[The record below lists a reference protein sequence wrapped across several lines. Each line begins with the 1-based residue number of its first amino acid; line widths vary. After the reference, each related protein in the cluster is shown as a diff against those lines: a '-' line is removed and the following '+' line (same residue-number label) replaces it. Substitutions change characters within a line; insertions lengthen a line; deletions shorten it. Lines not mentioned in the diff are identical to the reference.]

1 MNWIPSTETLR
12 KLTGS
17 DDIEQLRSLGGSHA
31 IYGTADAAYRPRG
44 GVSQSFLKSMRP
56 TPAHACMES
65 EDKPHFRIGRYVHQA
80 VLTPHDPL
88 PEFAVYPETYTGDK
102 GEEKPWNMNVNACK
116 RWVAQQIELGR
127 TPLPR
132 KEFDIITGCVCSV
145 AENET
150 AKRMFGTEEDKSGKI
165 VTNGDAEVSLF
176 ALCNIGGTEF
186 VTKARVDWAPKK
198 SKRPNVLNSLVDV
211 KTVQRGESGAR
222 DFSRCIKYD
231 GYGLQAA
238 FYLRLWNQCHRDD
251 QRDSF
256 IWVVV
261 EKGQPFVV
269 QFYVME
275 GGELEPY
282 RIAAQEALETFAESV
297 ASGVFRGDNNQLQRV
312 EL

>member
-17 DDIEQLRSLGGSHA
+17 DDIEQLRANGGSLA
-31 IYGTADAAYRPRG
+31 VYGSEDSEYRASG

-56 TPAHACMES
+56 TPAHACLES
-65 EDKPHFRIGRYVHQA
+65 EEKPHFRIGRYVHQA

-102 GEEKPWNMNVNACK
+102 GEEKPWNMNANTCK
-116 RWVAQQIELGR
+116 RWVAQQYELGW

-132 KEFDIITGCVCSV
+132 KEYDIITGCVRSV
-145 AENET
+145 AENDT
-150 AKRMFGTEEDKSGKI
+150 ARTIFAS
-165 VTNGDAEVSLF
+165 GDAEISLF
-176 ALCNIGGTEF
+176 SLCDIGGIEV
-186 VTKARVDWAPKK
+186 VTKARVDWAPH
-198 SKRPNVLNSLVDV
+198 NSRALIDV

-222 DFSRCIKYD
+222 DFSRCVKYD

-238 FYLRLWNQCHRDD
+238 FYLRLWNACHPND

-261 EKGQPFVV
+261 EKGAPFVV
-269 QFYVME
+269 QFYIME

-282 RIAAQEALETFAESV
+282 RIAAQEALETFAESIRE
-297 ASGVFRGDNNQLQRV
+297 GCFKGDNNLLQRV